1 MIREQGK
8 TEEIRIYDDHK
19 ITVFGPAPLILTGL
33 LAAIMPV
40 VKVRYGESF
49 MSVVLA
55 LILLVVGGALV
66 AAYVRDRKRNVI
78 PVEAEIID
86 VLYWKNGD
94 DRKKWSKPSVYYYPI
109 LRYEADGVTR
119 TMRSAYNSSTETAF
133 KVGSKRPL
141 YLDSAEHRIL
151 ERGPR
156 TVMLVIGLG
165 LILFAGVG
173 IYSSFM

>member
-86 VLYWKNGD
+86 VLY
-94 DRKKWSKPSVYYYPI
+94 
-109 LRYEADGVTR
+109 
-119 TMRSAYNSSTETAF
+119 
-133 KVGSKRPL
+133 
-141 YLDSAEHRIL
+141 
-151 ERGPR
+151 
-156 TVMLVIGLG
+156 
-165 LILFAGVG
+165 
-173 IYSSFM
+173 